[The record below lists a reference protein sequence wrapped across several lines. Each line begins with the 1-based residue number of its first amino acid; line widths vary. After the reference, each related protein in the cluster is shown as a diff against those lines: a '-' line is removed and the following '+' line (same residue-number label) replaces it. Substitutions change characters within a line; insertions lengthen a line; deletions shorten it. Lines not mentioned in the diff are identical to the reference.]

1 MNLNTEI
8 MKEEWSVMIEEM
20 RDPSILLLL
29 PLPDSKNVKIEIL
42 QGEILDL
49 LEKSVIGMTGVLMNA
64 TTSMIA
70 LIGNLFSL
78 SHFFWLFQTKIFFYF
93 HNDQKVWKV

>member
-20 RDPSILLLL
+20 RDPLILL

-78 SHFFWLFQTKIFFYF
+78 SLLLTFS
-93 HNDQKVWKV
+93 N

>member
-20 RDPSILLLL
+20 RDPLILLL
-29 PLPDSKNVKIEIL
+29 LPDSKNVKIEIL

-78 SHFFWLFQTKIFFYF
+78 SLLLTFS
-93 HNDQKVWKV
+93 N